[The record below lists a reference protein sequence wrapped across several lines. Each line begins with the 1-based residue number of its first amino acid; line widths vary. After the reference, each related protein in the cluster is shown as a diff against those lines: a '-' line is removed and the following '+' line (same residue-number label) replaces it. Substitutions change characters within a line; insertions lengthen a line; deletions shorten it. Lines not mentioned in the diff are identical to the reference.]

1 MTSNRMENPTIDF
14 DPSAEHMLNGI
25 FAPIADE
32 IDAPQLQ
39 VTQGAVP
46 RDLSGAYLRNGPN
59 PRFSPIG
66 SYTFPLDGDAMV
78 HGLWFDDGAVRY
90 ANRFVRTP
98 VMAAEERAGRALWGG
113 VHSSVRPGADEV
125 GDLAGQSDRDA
136 PFVNVI
142 GHGGRILALA
152 ESMPTYELTCDL
164 DTVGPYAY
172 GGVLPHGITA
182 HPRIDPVTGELVVF
196 RYGVDRPYLT
206 WSVVGPDGIG
216 RAEEVIEL
224 DASYMIH
231 DCVITERYLV
241 IFVCPVVIDID
252 GPARGE
258 PALQW
263 RTERGTRIAVI
274 ARDGSGMQWFECDA
288 FWVWHFVNAFEE
300 IGGDGATTIT
310 VDYPYWTHPGM
321 GIPGGP
327 AGAGMVRARLNL
339 RTGAAA
345 FEQVDDRMAEF
356 PRIDDRLIGRQHR
369 YYHVVG
375 KHVPV
380 LGEWDQVR
388 RYDTVSGEV
397 VVRNTG
403 HRRIGEPIFAPRAD
417 SSGGEDDGYVLF
429 YSYDPRTLETDLT
442 VLHAA
447 DIAGEPAATIRM
459 PHRVPFGLHG
469 NWFPA
474 D

>member
-1 MTSNRMENPTIDF
+1 MTSNQMEHPAVDF
-14 DPSAEHMLNGI
+14 DPTAEHMLNGI
-25 FAPIADE
+25 FAPITDE
-32 IDAPQLQ
+32 IDAPRLQ
-39 VTQGAVP
+39 VIQGEVP
-46 RDLSGAYLRNGPN
+46 PELSGAYLRNGPN
-59 PRFSPIG
+59 PRFTPIG

-78 HGLWFDDGAVRY
+78 HGLWFNDGEVRY

-113 VHSSVRPGADEV
+113 LHSTVRPGADEV
-125 GDLAGQSDRDA
+125 GDLTDQSDRDA

-164 DTVGPYAY
+164 DTVGHYTY
-172 GGVLPHGITA
+172 GGVLPGGITA
-182 HPRIDPVTGELVVF
+182 HPRIDPITGELVVF
-196 RYGVDRPYLT
+196 RYGIDRPYLT
-206 WSVVGPDGIG
+206 WSVVAADG
-216 RAEEVIEL
+216 RARAEQVVEL
-224 DASYMIH
+224 DAPHMIH

-241 IFVCPVVIDID
+241 IFICPVVIDLE
-252 GPARGE
+252 GPQRGE

-274 ARDGSGMQWFECDA
+274 ARDGSGTKWFECDA
-288 FWVWHFVNAFEE
+288 FWVWHFANAFEE
-300 IGGDGATTIT
+300 AGDDGATTISI
-310 VDYPYWTHPGM
+310 DYPYWTHPGM

-327 AGAGMVRARLNL
+327 GGAGMARVRLNMT
-339 RTGAAA
+339 TGAAV

-356 PRIDDRLIGRQHR
+356 PRIDDRLIGQRHR

-375 KHVPV
+375 KHAPV

-388 RYDTVSGEV
+388 RYDTVTGEV
-397 VVRNTG
+397 AVRDLD
-403 HRRIGEPIFAPRAD
+403 HLRVGEPIFAPGAGQ
-417 SSGGEDDGYVLF
+417 SGEDGGYLLF
-429 YSYDPRTLETDLT
+429 YSYDPSTLDTNLT
-442 VLHAA
+442 ILHAA

-469 NWFPA
+469 NWIPTT
-474 D
+474 